1 MNIEML
7 PLRPTTDQLAKMAYV
22 YIRQSSLMQVTRHAE
37 STEIQYSLVERA
49 VQLGWP
55 RERVEIIDED
65 LGKSGADA
73 YARGGFQHLLAEIS
87 LARAGLVLSYDASRL
102 ARNNRD
108 WYQLLE
114 VCSIFGT
121 LIADGERLYD
131 PRLYHDRLLLGLTG
145 MLSEAELHQLK
156 QRMQAG
162 ARHKAE
168 RGELR
173 QGLPVGLAR
182 GPAGEVIL
190 NPDEEVQARIRLVFE
205 KFREIRSASG
215 VMRYLRAANL
225 PLPARPRAGPA
236 PHEIVW
242 QPARTSAILDML
254 HNPAYAGAYVY
265 GRKLLEPAR
274 RSPGH
279 PSGGRI
285 LQPIDKWEICLH
297 NRYPAYIAWDEF
309 VANQAQLHANSLK
322 YREEQP
328 GVARKGQALL
338 QGIVRCGR
346 CGALLHLHYS
356 GPQGEF
362 PEYRCSA
369 DQSQFGGTDCQ
380 RVRALAL
387 DTQVER
393 RFLEALQ
400 PDQVTLA
407 LAALAHLEQE
417 EQAENKQW
425 ELRLERAH
433 YEAKRAERQYQAVEP
448 ENRLVAHSLEKQ
460 WEERL
465 RAVETVEKEYHAWKA
480 SRFGSLT
487 EADREAIVALGSDLP
502 ALWQAATTTNTER
515 KQMLRLVIREVIV
528 DSKRAE
534 GQVWVQIN
542 WQTGAQEQFWY
553 QRRVSSYA
561 VFAGT
566 QALEQR
572 VRELNAAGLMDA
584 QIAATLERE
593 GYQTPGLV
601 HPITSKIVCHLRAKW
616 KIPTVKLNHNQQN
629 PAQWEDGSYSVEGAA
644 ARLGVSQDAIF
655 TWLKTGR
662 LKGEHLGRSM
672 PWKISLTEDDE
683 RRLHEWLQCQGR
695 RTRRSKREAL

>member
-1 MNIEML
+1 MNAESL
-7 PLRPTTDQLAKMAYV
+7 PLMPSTEQRAKMAYV

-37 STEIQYSLVERA
+37 STELQYSLVERA

-73 YARGGFQHLLAEIS
+73 FARGGFQYLLAEIS

-182 GPAGEVIL
+182 GFAGEVIL

-205 KFREIRSASG
+205 KFREIHSASG
-215 VMRYLRAANL
+215 VMRYLRSAHL
-225 PLPARPRAGPA
+225 PLPARPRVGPA
-236 PHEIVW
+236 PHELVW

-265 GRKLLEPAR
+265 GRKLFDPAR
-274 RSPGH
+274 RTPAH

-297 NRYPAYIAWDEF
+297 NRYPAYISWEEF
-309 VANQAQLHANSLK
+309 VANQAHLRANSLK

-328 GVARKGQALL
+328 GMARKGHALL

-346 CGALLHLHYS
+346 CGALFHLHYS
-356 GPQGEF
+356 GRRGEW

-387 DTQVER
+387 DRKVEE
-393 RFLEALQ
+393 RFLEALR

-407 LAALAHLEQE
+407 LAALAQLEQE
-417 EQAENKQW
+417 ERAESKQW
-425 ELRLERAH
+425 ELRLERAR
-433 YEAKRAERQYQAVEP
+433 YQAKRAERQYQAVEP
-448 ENRLVAHSLEKQ
+448 ENRLVARSLEKQ
-460 WEERL
+460 WEEQL
-465 RAVETVEKEYHAWKA
+465 RAVETAEKEYHAWKS
-480 SRFGSLT
+480 SRFGTLT
-487 EADREAIVALGSDLP
+487 QADREAIVALGSDLP
-502 ALWQAATTTNTER
+502 TLWQAESTTNAER

-528 DSKRAE
+528 DSKRAD
-534 GQVWVQIN
+534 GHVWVQIN

-553 QRRVSSYA
+553 QRRVQSYA

-584 QIAATLERE
+584 QIATTLTAE
-593 GYQTPGLV
+593 GYQTPGLI
-601 HPITSKIVCHLRAKW
+601 HPITSKIICHLRAKW
-616 KIPTVKLNHNQQN
+616 KIPTVKLNQNQHN

-644 ARLGVSQDAIF
+644 AKLGVDQSTIF
-655 TWLKTGR
+655 NWLKTGK
-662 LKGEHLGRSM
+662 LAGEHLAKGM
-672 PWKISLTEDDE
+672 PWKISLTEEDVI
-683 RRLHEWLQCQGR
+683 RLQEWLR
-695 RTRRSKREAL
+695 RARRSKREAL